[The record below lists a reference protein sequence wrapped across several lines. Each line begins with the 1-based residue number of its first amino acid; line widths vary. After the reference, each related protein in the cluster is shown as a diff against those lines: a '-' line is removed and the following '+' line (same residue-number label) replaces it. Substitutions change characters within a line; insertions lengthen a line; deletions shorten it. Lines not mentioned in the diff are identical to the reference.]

1 MDMKCKRSLWSL
13 HYCFIMA
20 TVTKDTVLTYTS
32 ALFSICHFILSFWL
46 FEGQTPQLHGPTK
59 CVRVQGDDGGG
70 YKPLSLQHLI
80 CHIKWNFWLSQ
91 WLTFLPAQHFF
102 LEICYTHWEGITF
115 ICSDSPVLF
124 CTHRFISF
132 LHKWHRSAVSTHSQ
146 MGKAQ
151 GSVLVLKSHKS
162 FDLGLSL
169 CLNTAG

>member
-1 MDMKCKRSLWSL
+1 MRCKLSLWSL

-20 TVTKDTVLTYTS
+20 TVTKDTVLMYTS
-32 ALFSICHFILSFWL
+32 ALFSICRHFILPFWL
-46 FEGQTPQLHGPTK
+46 FEGQTSQLHGPTK

-91 WLTFLPAQHFF
+91 QLTFLTAQHFF
-102 LEICYTHWEGITF
+102 LEICNTYWEGITF
-115 ICSDSPVLF
+115 ICSYSPVLF

-132 LHKWHRSAVSTHSQ
+132 FHKWHRFAVSTHSQ

-169 CLNTAG
+169 CLNTAW